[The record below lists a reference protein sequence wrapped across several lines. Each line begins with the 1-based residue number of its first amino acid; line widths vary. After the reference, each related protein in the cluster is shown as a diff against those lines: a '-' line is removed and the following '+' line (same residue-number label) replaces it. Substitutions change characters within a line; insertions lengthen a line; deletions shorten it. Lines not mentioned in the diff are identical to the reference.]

1 MADKPRVVDVMQAN
15 SHHHWRVFF
24 DQPVTLRGME
34 KPFSAKKLRTKPNNP
49 EARYWW
55 WAEDENRDFYEGDA
69 LGAYMWG
76 LRLIEQQGE

>member
-1 MADKPRVVDVMQAN
+1 VANKPRVVEVMQAGRRPN
-15 SHHHWRVFF
+15 WRVFF
-24 DQPVTLRGME
+24 DQPVALRGME
-34 KPFSAKKLRTKPNNP
+34 KPFEAKKLRTKPSNP

-55 WAEDENRDFYEGDA
+55 WAEDEDQDFYEGDA

>member
-1 MADKPRVVDVMQAN
+1 VEVVQAGR
-15 SHHHWRVFF
+15 HHRYWRVFF

-34 KPFSAKKLRTKPNNP
+34 KPYEVEGLRTELNNP

-55 WAEDENRDFYEGDA
+55 WAEDEDGDFYAGDA